1 MPATIQTAV
10 AYMVH
15 SLTSHSDAPH
25 LDAERI
31 MLSAISQRDASY
43 LLAHASEEVDD
54 TALRQIHHMTAL
66 RASGMPLAYVLGEA
80 DFYGRT
86 FTVTPDTLI
95 PRPETENLI
104 GQALAYI
111 KEHSSDTEQATI
123 ADIGTGSGI
132 IAITLALELDTL
144 RLIATDIS
152 PAALEVAKYNAALHG
167 VSDRIEFV
175 AGDMLT
181 PFDFA
186 QGKPQVDLI
195 VSNPPYLPTHELKRA
210 GETIQTRGLLFEPRI
225 ALDGG
230 EDGLTFVNQI
240 KKAGTPA
247 IIETIGGEIVI
258 I

>member
-1 MPATIQTAV
+1 
-10 AYMVH
+10 MVH

-31 MLSAISQRDASY
+31 MLSAISHRDASY

-80 DFYGRT
+80 EFYGRT

-95 PRPETENLI
+95 PRPATEQLVE
-104 GQALAYI
+104 QALAYI
-111 KEHSSDTEQATI
+111 QKHTSDMQDITI

-132 IAITLALELDTL
+132 IAITLALELDKNY

-152 PAALEVAKYNAALHG
+152 PAALEVAKYNAAAHG
-167 VSDRIEFV
+167 VFDRIEF
-175 AGDMLT
+175 AEGDMLT
-181 PFDFA
+181 PLTSL
-186 QGKPQVDLI
+186 PVTLI
-195 VSNPPYLPTHELKRA
+195 VSNPPYVPTQELTRA
-210 GETIQTRGLLFEPRI
+210 GETIQTRGLLFEPTI

-230 EDGLTFVNQI
+230 EDGQLFVNQI

-247 IIETIGGEIVI
+247 IIETIGGEIVVSSMF
-258 I
+258 

>member
-15 SLTSHSDAPH
+15 SLASHSDAPH

-31 MLSAISQRDASY
+31 VLCAIHQRNASY
-43 LLAHASEEVDD
+43 LLAHAGEEVDN

-80 DFYGRT
+80 EFYGRT

-95 PRPETENLI
+95 PRPATESLVE
-104 GQALAYI
+104 QALAYI
-111 KEHSSDTEQATI
+111 RQNFSNHKEITI

-132 IAITLALELDTL
+132 IAITLALELDKL
-144 RLIATDIS
+144 KSYRLIATDIS

-181 PFDFA
+181 PLTSL
-186 QGKPQVDLI
+186 PVTLI
-195 VSNPPYLPTHELKRA
+195 VSNPPYVPTHELKRA
-210 GETIQTRGLLFEPRI
+210 GETIQTRGLLFEPTI

-230 EDGLTFVNQI
+230 EDGLAFVNQI

-247 IIETIGGEIVI
+247 IIETIGGEIVTI
-258 I
+258 